1 MSQTLKFCIAF
12 LPTDFLI
19 SGSSLLLTE
28 SILHTR
34 YCKSAGTEHILGQVN
49 IEREKKKK
57 KKDASYFPSACRLH
71 CSDLCSNYYLHL
83 LAKTNEQQRDE
94 VTCTRSYAKFNAELT
109 TDPQGPGF

>member
-1 MSQTLKFCIAF
+1 MSQTLKFCIAS

-57 KKDASYFPSACRLH
+57 
-71 CSDLCSNYYLHL
+71 NM
-83 LAKTNEQQRDE
+83 LATSQVPADFTA
-94 VTCTRSYAKFNAELT
+94 VTYVAITIFIC
-109 TDPQGPGF
+109 